1 MASVELG
8 AQQYSQTF
16 KLDGRPS
23 AGMAIYQLPN
33 ANALDVAK
41 RVEERMHELAKA
53 FPEGMTW
60 THPVRH
66 DEVRRARPCTTSTRR

>member
-1 MASVELG
+1 MARVELG

-16 KLDGRPS
+16 KLDGKPS
-23 AGMAIYQLPN
+23 AGIAIYQLPN

-41 RVEERMHELAKA
+41 RVEARMKVLAKA

-60 THPVRH
+60 TVPFDTTKFV
-66 DEVRRARPCTTSTRR
+66 APPSTTSTRR